1 MGWFPPTL
9 FIPLF
14 KSQWQRKKQ
23 SFMGLTPGGVWAKGD
38 GLIDVA
44 ALYQLL
50 GVWGV
55 LRVEGWLIRISE
67 RIPHFW
73 LVAWYFLFF

>member
-1 MGWFPPTL
+1 MFADVRWVGFLPPRSFPYSRVSD
-9 FIPLF
+9 
-14 KSQWQRKKQ
+14 KEKKQ

-50 GVWGV
+50 GV
-55 LRVEGWLIRISE
+55 
-67 RIPHFW
+67 
-73 LVAWYFLFF
+73 